1 MVSSCF
7 LCDFSPGTAHHISH
21 ITLVV
26 TISLEELREVDQMDF
41 QAAGI
46 DHHAIHSCTSEVYL
60 SLKHNTS
67 LSVFDMQFGLFE
79 KKNKKNNENDTEKKM
94 M

>member
-26 TISLEELREVDQMDF
+26 TISLEELPEVDQMDF

-46 DHHAIHSCTSEVYL
+46 DHHVIHSCISEVYL
-60 SLKHNTS
+60 SLKHNIS
-67 LSVFDMQFGLFE
+67 LSVFDMQFGVFE
-79 KKNKKNNENDTEKKM
+79 KIQNNENDTEKKK
-94 M
+94 